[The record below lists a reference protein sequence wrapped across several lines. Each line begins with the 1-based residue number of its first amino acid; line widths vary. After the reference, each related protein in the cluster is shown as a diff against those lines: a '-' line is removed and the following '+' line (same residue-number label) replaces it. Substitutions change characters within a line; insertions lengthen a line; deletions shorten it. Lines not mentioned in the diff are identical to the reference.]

1 MNIIMYYHERY
12 PDNLS
17 AIQMYI
23 AKSNGDLPQGVYAF
37 LESYCCNPKCDCRE
51 VKIEIVKQSAMNLG
65 YFETTDK
72 PFATLQYAW
81 ESSLSDENPILKE
94 DAYQSEWANAA
105 RQVFIDYVEADPNY
119 NEEVSIRFL
128 MMKLKQDP
136 EKKHTKKEKPLV
148 MSNTHKLGRNA
159 PCFCGSGKKYKKCCL
174 TKESSRSI

>member
-1 MNIIMYYHERY
+1 MMYYHERY

-23 AKSNGDLPQGVYAF
+23 AASNSDLPQGVYAF

-51 VKIEIVKQSAMNLG
+51 VTIEIVKQSAMNLG

-81 ESSLSDENPILKE
+81 ESSLFDENPVFKK

-105 RQVFIDYVEADPNY
+105 RQVFINYVEADSNY
-119 NEEVSIRFL
+119 NEELGIRSL
-128 MMKLKQDP
+128 MMKLKPDSP
-136 EKKHTKKEKPLV
+136 KKHTKKEKPLL
-148 MSNTHKLGRNA
+148 MNNIHKPGRNE

-174 TKESSRSI
+174 TKESSRPI